1 MAIPVSYNLRN
12 LIVRKTTTIMTA
24 LGITLTVAVL
34 LSVLALV
41 NGLQTA
47 FESSGNPLQILVMRK
62 GSNAELS
69 SAITREVFQDLKSM
83 AGIAREGDQ
92 PMASLEMVT
101 VINLPSVDSP
111 DGMNVTLRGLVAPL
125 GIEMRDGLKIQ
136 DGRWFHAGQREVVVG
151 KSIARRYPGAQL
163 GKKLRFGR
171 GDWEVVGVMDGGS
184 SSVNSE
190 IFGDLNQTSSDFNR
204 ADGLS
209 SVLVRATDAATVP
222 ALINSLNDDRRL
234 GVVAQTEKDYYESQT
249 SSGALIQ
256 YLGIFISIIMA
267 VGSSFAAMNT
277 MYAAVARRS
286 REIGTLRVLGFSR
299 GSILTSFLFESL
311 ALSILGGLL
320 GCVLV
325 LPLNN
330 ITTGI
335 GSFVTFSEISFN
347 FRVTPE
353 VMAAGVAFALVMGA
367 LGGLFPARSAANK
380 EILTALRDM

>member
-47 FESSGNPLQILVMRK
+47 FQSSGNPLQILVMRK

-69 SAITREVFQDLKSM
+69 SGITREVFQDLKSM

-111 DGMNVTLRGLVAPL
+111 EGMNVTLRGILPM

-136 DGRWFHAGQREVVVG
+136 DGRWFRAGQREVVVG
-151 KSIARRYPGAQL
+151 KSIARRYPGAHL

-171 GDWEVVGVMDGGS
+171 GEWEVVGVMNGGT

-209 SVLVRATDAATVP
+209 SVLIRAADAATVP

-234 GVVAQTEKDYYESQT
+234 GVVAQTEKDYYASQT

-311 ALSILGGLL
+311 ALSILGGIL
-320 GCVLV
+320 GCILV

-347 FRVTPE
+347 FRVGPE
-353 VMAAGVAFALVMGA
+353 VMAAGIAFALVMGA

>member
-1 MAIPVSYNLRN
+1 MAIPVSYNFRN
-12 LIVRKTTTIMTA
+12 LVVRKTTTIMTA

-47 FESSGNPLQILVMRK
+47 FQSSGNPLQILVMRK

-69 SAITREVFQDLKSM
+69 SGITREVFQDLKSM
-83 AGIAREGDQ
+83 AGIARENGQ

-111 DGMNVTLRGLVAPL
+111 EGMNVTLRGILPL
-125 GIEMRDGLKIQ
+125 GIEMRDGLKLQ
-136 DGRWFHAGQREVVVG
+136 AGRWFRAGQREVVVG
-151 KSIARRYPGAQL
+151 KSIARRYPGAHL
-163 GKKLRFGR
+163 GNKLRFGR
-171 GDWEVVGVMDGGS
+171 GEWEVVGVMDGGQ

-234 GVVAQTEKDYYESQT
+234 GVVAQTEKDYYDSQT
-249 SSGALIQ
+249 SSGAVLQ
-256 YLGIFISIIMA
+256 YLGIFISVIMA

-299 GSILTSFLFESL
+299 GSILTSFLLESVL
-311 ALSILGGLL
+311 LSVLGGLL

-347 FRVTPE
+347 FRVSPE
-353 VMAAGVAFALVMGA
+353 IMAAGVAFALIMGA
-367 LGGLFPARSAANK
+367 LGGLFPARNAANK

>member
-41 NGLQTA
+41 NGLATA
-47 FESSGNPLQILVMRK
+47 FESSGNPLQVLVMRK

-83 AGIAREGDQ
+83 AGIARENNE
-92 PMASLEMVT
+92 PIASLEMVT

-111 DGMNVTLRGLVAPL
+111 EGMNVTLRGILPV
-125 GIEMRDGLKIQ
+125 GIKMRDGLKIQ
-136 DGRWFHAGQREVVVG
+136 DGRWFQAGQREVVVG
-151 KSIARRYPGAQL
+151 KSIARRYPGARL

-171 GDWEVVGVMDGGS
+171 GEWEVVGVMDAGTS
-184 SSVNSE
+184 SANSE

-209 SVLVRATDAATVP
+209 SVLLRATDAATVP

-234 GVVAQTEKDYYESQT
+234 GVVAQTEKDYYASQT

-347 FRVTPE
+347 FRVGPE
-353 VMAAGVAFALVMGA
+353 IMAAGVAFALLMGA
-367 LGGLFPARSAANK
+367 LGGLFPARNAANK

>member
-1 MAIPVSYNLRN
+1 MAIPLSYNLRN
-12 LIVRKTTTIMTA
+12 LIVRKTTTLMTA

-47 FESSGNPLQILVMRK
+47 FQSSGNPLQILVMRK

-69 SAITREVFQDLKSM
+69 SGVTREVYQDLKSM
-83 AGIAREGDQ
+83 AGIARDGDQ

-111 DGMNVTLRGLVAPL
+111 QGMNVTLRGILPL
-125 GIEMRDGLKIQ
+125 GIKMRDGLALQ
-136 DGRWFHAGQREVVVG
+136 AGRWFRAGQREVVVG
-151 KSIARRYPGAQL
+151 KSIAKRYPNAHL
-163 GKKLRFGR
+163 GEKLRFGR
-171 GDWEVVGVMDGGS
+171 GEWEVVGVMDGGQ

-190 IFGDLNQTSSDFNR
+190 IFADLNQASSDFNR
-204 ADGLS
+204 SDGLS
-209 SVLVRATDAATVP
+209 SVLVRATDAAIVP

-234 GVVAQTEKDYYESQT
+234 GVTAQTEKEYYASQT
-249 SSGALIQ
+249 SSGAPLQ
-256 YLGIFISIIMA
+256 VLGIFISVIMA

-277 MYAAVARRS
+277 MYAAVARRG

-299 GSILTSFLFESL
+299 GSILSSFLIESL
-311 ALSILGGLL
+311 LLSVLGGLL

-330 ITTGI
+330 FTTGI

-347 FRVTPE
+347 FRISPE
-353 VMAAGVAFALVMGA
+353 IMAIGVAFALVMGV
-367 LGGLFPARSAANK
+367 LGGLFPARSAARK
-380 EILTALRDM
+380 EILTALRDV